1 MMSADVLTWLRI
13 KVYCHVLVWF
23 LTDMG
28 FHPVG
33 ACLAG
38 FKRPAAT
45 ADAFLA
51 HLVTA
56 WAPLKTA
63 PEWQH
68 ELLAIDLRLRRGE
81 VAKIPYRVSLPKQAE

>member
-1 MMSADVLTWLRI
+1 MLADMLTWLRI

-23 LTDMG
+23 LTDKG

-33 ACLAG
+33 VCLAG
-38 FKRPAAT
+38 SKRPAAT

-63 PEWQH
+63 PEWQTQVFGYRFGTC
-68 ELLAIDLRLRRGE
+68 ERARLLRFPTR
-81 VAKIPYRVSLPKQAE
+81 